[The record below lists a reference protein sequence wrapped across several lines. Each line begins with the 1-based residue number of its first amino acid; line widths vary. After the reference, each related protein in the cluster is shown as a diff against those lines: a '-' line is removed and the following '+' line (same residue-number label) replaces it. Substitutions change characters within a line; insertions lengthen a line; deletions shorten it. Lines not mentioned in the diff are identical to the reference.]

1 MLACPVYS
9 GTVSFEQTRVL
20 CLLIMWPEARSGR
33 LPTMHLT
40 TRDELVDGQCSSVV
54 LERCYYPVSLMLM
67 AVLAVIF
74 MACGVTR

>member
-1 MLACPVYS
+1 
-9 GTVSFEQTRVL
+9 
-20 CLLIMWPEARSGR
+20 
-33 LPTMHLT
+33 MHVT